1 MFMIYKVMLD
11 VSKQLMLS
19 KWSSL

>member
-19 KWSSL
+19 IWSDL